1 MSSWFSSE
9 SELPDDPALVSTFR
23 AEIEDEPTSAVLA
36 VPRSVDPELEAYV
49 ERARDPSLIP
59 GIYNYCH
66 HRCQQCP
73 FTGRCLS
80 FREEQ
85 QDAHDHPERSLTDHM
100 EANFTRAAALMK
112 AWCEQ
117 RGIDVETIQES
128 AEPDEAATTQTDR
141 DESVDDD
148 PVQELAWQYS
158 SEAYDIVAPLAN
170 LSRFHAWA
178 PAVGAAI
185 DTIAWYS
192 GLIPAKIGR
201 ALHGAAD
208 EDRLDDL
215 VQNDWNGSAKVA
227 RLAIAES
234 IDAWRTLFEAG
245 DTPVDASIR
254 RTAGLLEQIDRTLAA
269 RFPLAMEFV
278 RPGFDEPEVAAGAL
292 TRLAPF
298 EPRHRTMR
306 RRLQSWSWRLRR
318 RVLHSIKG
326 KSRTSAPCSAGVQEK
341 GPNVFQRPGLKE

>member
-1 MSSWFSSE
+1 M
-9 SELPDDPALVSTFR
+9 
-23 AEIEDEPTSAVLA
+23 
-36 VPRSVDPELEAYV
+36 DPELEAYV
-49 ERARDPSLIP
+49 ARAQDPVLIP

-66 HRCQQCP
+66 HRCEQCP
-73 FTGRCLS
+73 FTGRCFS
-80 FREEQ
+80 FRQEQ
-85 QDAHDHPERSLTDHM
+85 QEAHDHPERSLADHM

-117 RGIDVETIQES
+117 HGIDLAAVEDMHEAGES
-128 AEPDEAATTQTDR
+128 DTTTT
-141 DESVDDD
+141 ESSGEVKVDAD
-148 PVQELAWQYS
+148 VLQQLARRYS
-158 SEAYDIVAPLAN
+158 SEAYHIVEPLSN

-178 PAVGAAI
+178 PAVAAAI
-185 DTIAWYS
+185 DTIGWYS

-201 ALHGAAD
+201 ALHGAAN
-208 EDRLDDL
+208 EGQWVDDDP

-234 IDAWRTLFEAG
+234 IAAWRTLFEAG

-254 RTAGLLEQIDRTLAA
+254 ETADLLAQIDRDLAA

-298 EPRHRTMR
+298 EPRRRTVR
-306 RRLQSWSWRLRR
+306 RRIQLWGWRLRR
-318 RVLHSIKG
+318 RVLGRFGRSH
-326 KSRTSAPCSAGVQEK
+326 
-341 GPNVFQRPGLKE
+341 